1 METKKTFIQSWSET
15 IAHERQM
22 YEKSKIL
29 KKAQYKTPFFYVFF
43 ILYMSVCMKM
53 SLLIADSELEEI
65 KQQFPYYFAALI
77 VIFALQ
83 IYRGRRD
90 SVILMMQKETIE
102 DQKKL
107 IEEKQREIIDSITY
121 AKRIQRALITS
132 ETYIDKN
139 LKRLEKK

>member
-1 METKKTFIQSWSET
+1 METKKTFIQNWSET

-22 YEKSKIL
+22 YEKSKVL

-53 SLLIADSELEEI
+53 SLLIADGELEEI
-65 KQQFPYYFAALI
+65 KHQFPYYFAALI
-77 VIFALQ
+77 AIFALQ

-102 DQKKL
+102 EQKKL

-139 LKRLEKK
+139 LKKLVK